1 MTAEDIL
8 HQFTAEATDFIN
20 NPSRLDNLLADAEDM
35 LRKIPHVGDTLAGL
49 PTVIAMVKS
58 WIKQEYEVQPKV
70 LATIVAAFLYL
81 VKGKDL
87 IPDKIPIVGM
97 ADDLAVLGLALK
109 FVEPELNAYKA
120 WRDGSAPV
128 ANAERAPIAIK
139 AVKLYENG
147 FMLQPFAM
155 GGEGANG
162 LDPAIRYRSSLQNFV
177 IDTGSEV
184 ILVDTGLPD
193 GVPNQVPDEKTA
205 IYMGT
210 RIQDYLDALKA
221 LGYTPENISKIL
233 VTHKH
238 ADHTGL
244 LEAFPNA
251 TIYASPEEAQAQELA
266 LPNVTAVAYKDG
278 PYYNFPSSEKIVDGV
293 YFLPAKGHTT
303 GNSIVIV
310 EDGDLFYMLHGD
322 VTYTDEALYANKLSV
337 VYEDVGAARETLDQV
352 RAFISENPT
361 VYLSTHTPLGVENLE
376 NKAVIDLNNPPE
388 SILPTEVAAV
398 EATGKY
404 ICSVCGYVYDP
415 AEHDGVAFEALPDD
429 WKCPRCKQGK
439 EKFGAA

>member
-1 MTAEDIL
+1 MTAEDII

-193 GVPNQVPDEKTA
+193 GVPNQVPDEKTV

-221 LGYTPENISKIL
+221 LGYTPDNISKIL

-244 LEAFPNA
+244 LAAFPNA

-266 LPNVTAVAYKDG
+266 LPQRDCCG
-278 PYYNFPSSEKIVDGV
+278 LQG
-293 YFLPAKGHTT
+293 
-303 GNSIVIV
+303 
-310 EDGDLFYMLHGD
+310 
-322 VTYTDEALYANKLSV
+322 
-337 VYEDVGAARETLDQV
+337 R
-352 RAFISENPT
+352 
-361 VYLSTHTPLGVENLE
+361 PLL
-376 NKAVIDLNNPPE
+376 
-388 SILPTEVAAV
+388 
-398 EATGKY
+398 
-404 ICSVCGYVYDP
+404 
-415 AEHDGVAFEALPDD
+415 
-429 WKCPRCKQGK
+429 
-439 EKFGAA
+439 